1 MFNAF
6 RGLDANRRFLVLG
19 LAAAL
24 LVAAV
29 FLGRQASAPTYV
41 SLFQGL
47 PLAEVGKMT
56 DALTKASIP
65 YKLDGEGTQL
75 LVASADAARARVLLA
90 QDGLPSEGRPGL
102 ELFDKPSW
110 GMTDFT
116 QHVTYRRALEGELAR
131 TIGTLK
137 GVERAQ
143 VHIGLPESS
152 ALRRLERPAQAAVV
166 LSLRGTEPLSPE
178 QVRGIAQLV
187 SNSVERLAVEDVA
200 VLDDSGRPLSGLG
213 GSDANSG
220 MALSSRQLE
229 LQQTVEKHLG
239 AKVEQLLTTAV
250 GVGDVRVQVSAR
262 LNFDQLDRTVEA
274 YDPQGRVLSNE
285 SRSDGG
291 DSASAPV
298 GGPRVIN
305 LEYKTSRTVEK
316 LIAGVGNVTRLSVSA
331 MVNSRALDGGK
342 GLPDEQRAQ
351 LETLVRTAVGYDSLR
366 GDQVTVAA
374 VPFGGP
380 TPEKVIP
387 VSKEEAPT
395 TSIIET
401 AGKLTYPVASV
412 LAILVA
418 LFLGLK
424 AVRGGSAAPGSGGMP
439 MLAGQDNSS
448 AVLPIAATPE
458 AAQLRTRAQSDSL
471 AAPEASAR
479 VVRSWLAEPTA

>member
-1 MFNAF
+1 MFDAF

-19 LAAAL
+19 LAVAV

-29 FLGRQASAPTYV
+29 FLGRTASAPEYV
-41 SLFQGL
+41 PLFQGVAL
-47 PLAEVGKMT
+47 SEMGKMT
-56 DALTKASIP
+56 DGLTKAAIP
-65 YKLDGEGTQL
+65 YRLGGDGSEL
-75 LVASADAARARVLLA
+75 LVPKADAARARVLLA
-90 QDGLPSEGRPGL
+90 QDGMPADGRPGL

-213 GSDANSG
+213 GSDASSG

-239 AKVEQLLTTAV
+239 SKVEQLLTTAV
-250 GVGDVRVQVSAR
+250 GVGDVRVQVAAQ
-262 LNFDQLDRTVEA
+262 LNFDQVDRTVEA
-274 YDPQGRVLSNE
+274 YDPQGRVLSSE

-291 DSASAPV
+291 DSATAPV

-316 LIAGVGNVTRLSVSA
+316 LISGVGNVTRLSVSA
-331 MVNSRALDGGK
+331 MVNSRALDGGA
-342 GLPDEQRAQ
+342 GLPEDQRAQ
-351 LETLVRTAVGYDSLR
+351 LEQLVRTAVGYDSLR
-366 GDQVTVAA
+366 GDRVTVAA

-380 TPEKVIP
+380 TPERVIP
-387 VSKEEAPT
+387 VTKDEAPT
-395 TSIIET
+395 TSIIDT
-401 AGKLTYPVASV
+401 AQRLTYPVVSV
-412 LAILVA
+412 LAVVVA
-418 LFLGLK
+418 LILGLRALK
-424 AVRGGSAAPGSGGMP
+424 GGGAVPGVT
-439 MLAGQDNSS
+439 MLPGQDASS
-448 AVLPIAATPE
+448 AVLPAAVTPE
-458 AAQLRTRAQSDSL
+458 AVQLRTRAQNDSL
-471 AAPEASAR
+471 SAPEASAR
-479 VVRSWLAEPTA
+479 VVRSWLAEPTG

>member
-1 MFNAF
+1 
-6 RGLDANRRFLVLG
+6 LG
-19 LAAAL
+19 LGRAVAG

-29 FLGRQASAPTYV
+29 CLGRTASAPEYV
-41 SLFQGL
+41 PLFQGVAL
-47 PLAEVGKMT
+47 SEMGKMT
-56 DALTKASIP
+56 DGLTKAAIP
-65 YKLDGEGTQL
+65 YRLGGDGSEL
-75 LVASADAARARVLLA
+75 LVPKADAARARVLLA
-90 QDGLPSEGRPGL
+90 QDGMPADGRPGL

-213 GSDANSG
+213 GSDASSG

-239 AKVEQLLTTAV
+239 GKVEQLLTTAV
-250 GVGDVRVQVSAR
+250 GVGDVRVQVAAQ
-262 LNFDQLDRTVEA
+262 LNFDQVDRTVEA
-274 YDPQGRVLSNE
+274 YDPQGRVLSSE

-316 LIAGVGNVTRLSVSA
+316 LISGVGNVTRLSVSA
-331 MVNSRALDGGK
+331 MVNSRALDGGG
-342 GLPDEQRAQ
+342 GLPEDQRAQ
-351 LETLVRTAVGYDSLR
+351 LEQLVPTAVG
-366 GDQVTVAA
+366 
-374 VPFGGP
+374 
-380 TPEKVIP
+380 
-387 VSKEEAPT
+387 
-395 TSIIET
+395 
-401 AGKLTYPVASV
+401 
-412 LAILVA
+412 
-418 LFLGLK
+418 
-424 AVRGGSAAPGSGGMP
+424 
-439 MLAGQDNSS
+439 
-448 AVLPIAATPE
+448 
-458 AAQLRTRAQSDSL
+458 
-471 AAPEASAR
+471 
-479 VVRSWLAEPTA
+479 

>member
-1 MFNAF
+1 MFDAF

-19 LAAAL
+19 LAVAV

-29 FLGRQASAPTYV
+29 FLGRTASQPEYV
-41 SLFQGL
+41 PLFQGVAL
-47 PLAEVGKMT
+47 SEMGKMT
-56 DALTKASIP
+56 DGLTKASIP
-65 YKLDGEGTQL
+65 YRLGGEGSEL
-75 LVASADAARARVLLA
+75 LVPKADAARARVLLA
-90 QDGLPSEGRPGL
+90 QDGMPADGRPGL

-200 VLDDSGRPLSGLG
+200 VLDDSGRPLTGLG
-213 GSDANSG
+213 GGDASSG

-239 AKVEQLLTTAV
+239 SKVEQLLTTAV
-250 GVGDVRVQVSAR
+250 GVGDVRVQVAAQ
-262 LNFDQLDRTVEA
+262 LNFDQVDRTVEA
-274 YDPQGRVLSNE
+274 YDPQGRVLSSE

-291 DSASAPV
+291 DTATAPA

-331 MVNSRALDGGK
+331 MVNSRALDGGA
-342 GLPDEQRAQ
+342 GLPEDQRVQ
-351 LETLVRTAVGYDSLR
+351 LEQLVRTAVGYDSLR
-366 GDQVTVAA
+366 GDRVTVAA

-380 TPEKVIP
+380 TPERVIP
-387 VSKEEAPT
+387 VAKDEAPT
-395 TSIIET
+395 TSVIET
-401 AGKLTYPVASV
+401 AQRLTYPVVSV
-412 LAILVA
+412 LAVVVA
-418 LFLGLK
+418 LILGLRALK
-424 AVRGGSAAPGSGGMP
+424 GGAAAPGVT
-439 MLAGQDNSS
+439 MLPGQDTSS
-448 AVLPIAATPE
+448 AVLPAAATPE
-458 AAQLRTRAQSDSL
+458 AMQLRTRAQNDSL

-479 VVRSWLAEPTA
+479 VVRSWLAEPTG